1 MAIAWPSGDTGK
13 ENENYR
19 DYRGSIGYSG
29 HCLAL
34 RRSFDGGVEGCGFG
48 IVG

>member
-13 ENENYR
+13 EAGNYR
-19 DYRGSIGYSG
+19 DYIGYSG

-34 RRSFDGGVEGCGFG
+34 RRSVDAGKGCCGSG